1 MKHTSSTCLTLL
13 LPQHIICNLLYILS
27 YAKKLVYLILYC
39 AYANTLLVPSM
50 NMDTYRR
57 YEKFAKIRIGVCHN
71 NNNNS
76 RLPMLRHLWR
86 AVACGHRS
94 LVFGDWLGFSGKAD
108 LKVRCHDIETRK
120 QRRFFWSTGNRDG

>member
-1 MKHTSSTCLTLL
+1 
-13 LPQHIICNLLYILS
+13 
-27 YAKKLVYLILYC
+27 
-39 AYANTLLVPSM
+39 
-50 NMDTYRR
+50 MDTYRR

-120 QRRFFWSTGNRDG
+120 QRSFFGQQETEMDEYRMAEFGFYPFSVFN